1 MKKLFLIGILILL
14 TGCSKG
20 YLEVYQEA
28 VVKTELI
35 NEAKEVN
42 ELSID
47 FEFGDSVLNNLEI
60 DTKLFEHIVYIQ
72 NTKFNKKEN
81 KIITRQFLGS
91 DTIGFDTTYY
101 NNEGVEYLD
110 LPMVGKLVT
119 LDDIL
124 NYFEIIDNN
133 EEFTNVIS
141 KESIKKISQLWLNLV
156 EEEDV
161 VNLGNEVVDTPEGE
175 VKVKKVLIRATD
187 NQIKVFI
194 KKILDVLRDDSEFMK
209 NISTY
214 PLVSIDE
221 DGELEEIEN
230 MLDADEILNSW
241 EELLKN
247 ISFLKFEITTYIDI
261 DKFIVNEELEVEII
275 FEGELNK
282 YIKSIKFKNFYE
294 LYDINEKNEFIF
306 PELNNVITVE
316 EVIEKLKLIMNIVN

>member
-175 VKVKKVLIRATD
+175 VKVKKILIRATD

-247 ISFLKFEITTYIDI
+247 ISFLNFEITTYIDI